1 MRILAADDDPTMG
14 VMFRAVLGAPVFE
27 LHYVADGLAAM
38 QAYLAEGPFDLVL
51 LDVEMPGMSGLQ
63 VAVSIRRNQPALPIV
78 LLTGRED
85 ADFQLALADLSA
97 HHLAKPVDWGAL
109 AKHLQALVTVG

>member
-38 QAYLAEGPFDLVL
+38 QAYLAE
-51 LDVEMPGMSGLQ
+51 
-63 VAVSIRRNQPALPIV
+63 I
-78 LLTGRED
+78 GR
-85 ADFQLALADLSA
+85 A
-97 HHLAKPVDWGAL
+97 HV
-109 AKHLQALVTVG
+109 